1 MNKSELKKEIRKT
14 KTRTLQK
21 VGWFSLILVCIEIIA
36 WNINGMS
43 VPLLIVLLA
52 TCTVEV
58 SVSVISLKELAKEEK
73 EIEK

>member
-21 VGWFSLILVCIEIIA
+21 VGWSSLMLICIEIIA

-43 VPLLIVLLA
+43 IPLLIVLLA
-52 TCTVEV
+52 TCAIEV